1 MMNIDDDLS
10 TLEGEYL
17 RSLGDNQAFQEE
29 CYYFGTVHAIVDLMR
44 LYGFDVVMKDI
55 NRVMSEWDDDR

>member
-1 MMNIDDDLS
+1 MHIDDDLD
-10 TLEGEYL
+10 TMEEDYL
-17 RSLGDNQAFQEE
+17 RSLGDNQVFQEE

-55 NRVMSEWDDDR
+55 NKVMSEWDEDR

>member
-1 MMNIDDDLS
+1 MHVNDDID

-29 CYYFGTVHAIVDLMR
+29 CYYFGTVHAVVDLMR

-55 NRVMSEWDDDR
+55 NKIMADWDNVE

>member
-1 MMNIDDDLS
+1 MHIDDDLS
-10 TLEGEYL
+10 TLEGEL
-17 RSLGDNQAFQEE
+17 MRSLGDNQAFQEE

-55 NRVMSEWDDDR
+55 NRVMSDWDDDQ

>member
-1 MMNIDDDLS
+1 MHFDDDLS

-44 LYGFDVVMKDI
+44 LYGFESVMKDI
-55 NRVMSEWDDDR
+55 NRVMSEWDEER

>member
-1 MMNIDDDLS
+1 MHIEDDLD

-17 RSLGDNQAFQEE
+17 RSLGDNQAFHDE

-44 LYGFDVVMKDI
+44 MYGREAVVRDI
-55 NRVMSEWDDDR
+55 DRVMSEWDSN

>member
-1 MMNIDDDLS
+1 MHVDDDLN

-44 LYGFDVVMKDI
+44 LYGFESVMKDI
-55 NRVMSEWDDDR
+55 NRVMSEWDEER

>member
-1 MMNIDDDLS
+1 MHVDDDLS
-10 TLEGEYL
+10 TLEGEL
-17 RSLGDNQAFQEE
+17 MRSLGDNQAFQEE

>member
-1 MMNIDDDLS
+1 MHVDDDFD

-44 LYGFDVVMKDI
+44 LYGFESVMKDI
-55 NRVMSEWDDDR
+55 NRVMSEWDEER